1 MTAETSPAVAW
12 LVLVVPCYNE
22 ASRLDI
28 SSFVAATDAYPGLSF
43 LFVDDGSVDDTR
55 SILHDAVAEHPS
67 LGTVL
72 GLDHNQG
79 KTEAVRRGVL
89 AAIETEPDFF
99 GYWDADLATPLDEV
113 PRFLEVFATHGEMQI
128 VVGSRI
134 NLLGRQVSRRL
145 HRHYLGRVFATF
157 VASGLHLGVYDTQC
171 GAKVFRNCE
180 DTPRLFTEPFFAGWI
195 FDAALIST
203 SGASTSALCDTR
215 ATATERTC
223 HEERQGAPSPGGDGC
238 TRVAGHIVQR

>member
-1 MTAETSPAVAW
+1 M
-12 LVLVVPCYNE
+12 
-22 ASRLDI
+22 
-28 SSFVAATDAYPGLSF
+28 
-43 LFVDDGSVDDTR
+43 
-55 SILHDAVAEHPS
+55 
-67 LGTVL
+67 
-72 GLDHNQG
+72 
-79 KTEAVRRGVL
+79 
-89 AAIETEPDFF
+89 
-99 GYWDADLATPLDEV
+99 
-113 PRFLEVFATHGEMQI
+113 
-128 VVGSRI
+128 GSRI
-134 NLLGRQVSRRL
+134 NLLGRPVSRRL

-238 TRVAGHIVQR
+238 TRIAGHIVRR

>member
-1 MTAETSPAVAW
+1 MVPSLFGRLRNGPESTRRRAKADAGPPMTAETSPAVAW

-79 KTEAVRRGVL
+79 KTEAVRRADRHGIADQPSRPPGVS
-89 AAIETEPDFF
+89 
-99 GYWDADLATPLDEV
+99 ATPSSL
-113 PRFLEVFATHGEMQI
+113 PRTCLRDLRCE
-128 VVGSRI
+128 RPP
-134 NLLGRQVSRRL
+134 SRRL
-145 HRHYLGRVFATF
+145 RHAVRREGLPQLRRHSAAVHRAL
-157 VASGLHLGVYDTQC
+157 
-171 GAKVFRNCE
+171 FRRMDLRRRAHQHEWSVDVRPLRYSRYGNGE
-180 DTPRLFTEPFFAGWI
+180 DL
-195 FDAALIST
+195 S
-203 SGASTSALCDTR
+203 
-215 ATATERTC
+215 
-223 HEERQGAPSPGGDGC
+223 
-238 TRVAGHIVQR
+238 